1 MTMRDR
7 MIRSLLVGLI
17 MSATATLMAQEDKPS
32 FLEWLVTDEKLEA
45 SMRPL
50 HGHHL
55 MSEAFPRKEIDTAID
70 VQSYDVTL
78 DWYRALLTPRAQ
90 RGERKATGIVRAVVR
105 ARADSLS
112 SIVFDATTLI
122 IDSVTVNGQRIDFSK
137 NVRSLTMTLPTL
149 LRRGDDVE
157 VTIYY
162 ANRSD
167 DAGLYL
173 FAEEDA
179 KAINVPYASGFT
191 FSQPENARRWFPCN
205 DQPDDKA
212 YFTAHVR
219 VPVGFTAVSNGV
231 PIDSV
236 ADGDT
241 ATVQT
246 WQHDQVMATYLF
258 AVNAAPYVLYMQEY
272 TREDGTTMPI
282 RNYHFDVDDEG
293 TRYNARRA
301 VRNVPEMFTAFE
313 KYFGRYPYAT
323 YGHVAVSPVPFGGM
337 EHQTMSTVNR
347 RWLVGDQELGY
358 AHEVAHQWIGDE
370 VTCATWADI
379 WLNEGGAT
387 WSEALWAEHYGGN
400 PGYMNVLWAK
410 RGQYMLVGL
419 LEPPIYDIPIGI
431 IFNVNTTY
439 YKSSWVYHMMR
450 RMVGDEAFFPALRA
464 YITAYAKSSAQ
475 TYQFMEFLESQI
487 PNPPVAWST
496 FFNQWLVKAGH
507 PIYDAVVRPLP
518 GGAEFAYRVTISQ
531 TQSEVNVPDV
541 FEMPVRVRILGP
553 GTTRDTVIVMT
564 QRTQTIDIDLG
575 WVPRE
580 LVVDPDNDILCE
592 KQSTVVSVDGDERGS
607 AEMRVLGPHPVTQ
620 GQPLRV
626 LSSFDGTT
634 SVRVI
639 AVTGEVVATLD
650 LPSGVSHMN
659 TSMLVPG
666 TYVLASADARADIHV
681 PFIVVGR

>member
-1 MTMRDR
+1 MMHKLRVIVCALGIA
-7 MIRSLLVGLI
+7 MAGVV
-17 MSATATLMAQEDKPS
+17 AHAQEDKPS

-45 SMRPL
+45 SLRPL

-55 MSEAFPRKEIDTAID
+55 MGEVIPRKVIDTAID

-78 DWYRALLTPRAQ
+78 DWYSALKTPRAK
-90 RGERKATGIVRAVVR
+90 RGERKATGIVKAVVR
-105 ARADSLS
+105 ARADSLTA
-112 SIVFDATTLI
+112 IVFDATTLI
-122 IDSVTVNGQRIDFSK
+122 IDSVTVNGRAITHRK
-137 NVRSLTMTLPTL
+137 NVRSLTMELPTL
-149 LRRGDDVE
+149 LRRGQDVE
-157 VTIYY
+157 VVIHY

-167 DAGLYL
+167 DAALYL

-191 FSQPENARRWFPCN
+191 FSQPEDARRWFPCN

-219 VPVGFTAVSNGV
+219 VPSGFTAVSNGV

-241 ATVQT
+241 ASVQT
-246 WQHDQVMATYLF
+246 WRHDQIMAAYLF

-272 TREDGTTMPI
+272 KRDDGTTMPI
-282 RNYHFDVDDEG
+282 RNYHFDVDDQG
-293 TRYNARRA
+293 TRFNARRA
-301 VRNVPEMFTAFE
+301 VQNVPEMFTAFE
-313 KYFGRYPYAT
+313 KFFGRYPYST
-323 YGHVAVSPVPFGGM
+323 YGHVAVSPVQFGGM
-337 EHQTMSTVNR
+337 EHQSMTTVNR

-387 WSEALWAEHYGGN
+387 WGEALWAEHYAGN

-450 RMVGDEAFFPALRA
+450 RMVGDDAFFPALRA

-496 FFNQWLVKAGH
+496 FFHQWLVKAGH
-507 PIYDAVVRPLP
+507 PIFDAVIRPLP
-518 GGAEFAYRVTISQ
+518 GGAQYAYRVTISQ
-531 TQSEVNVPDV
+531 TQSATNVPDV
-541 FEMPVRVRILGP
+541 FHMPVRVRILGP

-564 QRTQTIDIDLG
+564 QRTQTIDLDLG

-580 LVVDPDNDILCE
+580 LVLDPDNDILCE
-592 KQSTVVSVDGDERGS
+592 KQSSVVSVNGDERES
-607 AEMRVLGPHPVTQ
+607 MQLRVLGPHPVTQ

-626 LSSFDGTT
+626 MSSFDGVV
-634 SVRVI
+634 SVRVVS
-639 AVTGEVVATLD
+639 VTGEVVATLE
-650 LPSGVSHMN
+650 LPSGVSHMH
-659 TSMLVPG
+659 TSQFMPG
-666 TYVLASADARADIHV
+666 TYVLTTADGRSDIHL
-681 PFIVVGR
+681 PFIVTGR

>member
-1 MTMRDR
+1 MTWRFR
-7 MIRSLLVGLI
+7 IVRILAFVCACTPVL
-17 MSATATLMAQEDKPS
+17 AQEDKPS
-32 FLEWLVTDEKLEA
+32 FLEWLITDEKLE
-45 SMRPL
+45 SSLRPI
-50 HGHHL
+50 HGHEL
-55 MSEAFPRKEIDTAID
+55 MNGAFPRKEIDTVID
-70 VQSYDVTL
+70 VQVYDVTL
-78 DWYRALLTPRAQ
+78 DWYRALLTPRDK

-112 SIVFDATTLI
+112 SIVFDATTVI
-122 IDSVTVNGQRIDFSK
+122 IDSVTVNGQKIVFSK
-137 NVRSLTMTLPTL
+137 NVRSLTMTLPTM
-149 LRRGDDVE
+149 LRRGQDIE

-167 DAGLYL
+167 NAGLYL

-179 KAINVPYASGFT
+179 KAIGVPYASGFT

-212 YFTAHVR
+212 LFTAHIR
-219 VPVGFTAVSNGV
+219 VPKGFTAVSNGV

-236 ADGDT
+236 TDGDT

-272 TREDGTTMPI
+272 KREDGTTMPI

-293 TRYNARRA
+293 TRFNARRA
-301 VRNVPEMFTAFE
+301 VRNVPEMFAAFE

-337 EHQTMSTVNR
+337 EHQTMTTVNR

-379 WLNEGGAT
+379 WLNEGGAS
-387 WSEALWAEHYGGN
+387 WGEALWAEHYGGN
-400 PGYMNVLWAK
+400 PAYMNVLWAK

-419 LEPPIYDIPIGI
+419 REPPIYDIPIGI

-439 YKSSWVYHMMR
+439 FKSSWVYHMMR
-450 RMVGDEAFFPALRA
+450 RMVGDDTFFPALRE
-464 YITAYAKSSAQ
+464 YIVAYADSSAQ
-475 TYQFMEFLESQI
+475 TFEFMEFLSEKI
-487 PNPPVAWST
+487 PNPPVDWLT

-507 PIYDAVVRPLP
+507 PIFDAVVRPLP
-518 GGAEFAYRVTISQ
+518 GGSEFMYRITISQ
-531 TQSEVNVPDV
+531 TQSAADVPEVFRTPLL
-541 FEMPVRVRILGP
+541 VRILGP
-553 GTTRDTVIVMT
+553 GAHRDTMIVVT
-564 QRTQTIDIDLG
+564 QRSQTIDIDLG

-580 LVVDPDNDILCE
+580 LVLDPENDILCE
-592 KQSTVVSVDGDERGS
+592 KQTSVVSVNDDPSTDGLVRI
-607 AEMRVLGPHPVTQ
+607 LGPLPAVM

-626 LSSFDGTT
+626 VSSSDRPIEL
-634 SVRVI
+634 RVVS
-639 AVTGEVVATLD
+639 VTGEVVMTVSV
-650 LPSGVSHMN
+650 PFGVSHIL
-659 TSMLVPG
+659 TDALTPG
-666 TYVLASADARADIHV
+666 TYVLTSSEDERFTHA